1 MPNVG
6 GLDIVEAKETE
17 DELPDHFLTWDSIEY
32 PVRFNGELLAVP
44 SRLKDCE
51 KSEPEFITRLVTYTA
66 AI

>member
-1 MPNVG
+1 
-6 GLDIVEAKETE
+6 
-17 DELPDHFLTWDSIEY
+17 
-32 PVRFNGELLAVP
+32 LAVP